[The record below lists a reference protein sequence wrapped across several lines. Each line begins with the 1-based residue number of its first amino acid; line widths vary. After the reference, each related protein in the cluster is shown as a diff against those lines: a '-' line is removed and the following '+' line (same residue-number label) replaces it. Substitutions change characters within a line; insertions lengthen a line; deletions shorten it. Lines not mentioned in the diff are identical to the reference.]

1 MKFNANPAHGF
12 AMPFRKL
19 LFNKYVALFLMIT
32 LGSAANT
39 IQAQSKAKY
48 SKVELSDA
56 ALIKSLPGF
65 KNGYATVN
73 GVKLHYVT
81 GGQGQPLVLLPGW
94 PQTWWSF
101 HKIMP
106 QLAAKYKLI
115 VVDIRGMGSSGHPA
129 GGYDKKNMA
138 KDINELVHALGYQ
151 KAYIAGHDIGA
162 QVAFA
167 VAANYPELTT
177 KVILMDV
184 PHPDDTFAAT
194 LMLPALGTPTAKLD
208 ENRPFLWWFAF
219 NQMKDMPEKLLA
231 GRVRIVQDA
240 VFKYLLY
247 DEQALSELDR
257 EVYASAYDSPE
268 GIRAGDAWYQAFSQ
282 DIADYKTYSKVTM
295 PVLGI
300 GGPGYNWLNYVL
312 PNKAT
317 DVKVVKVEG
326 SGHFVAEEKPKATAD
341 FIIDFLK

>member
-1 MKFNANPAHGF
+1 MKINAYPAHGF
-12 AMPFRKL
+12 AMLFRKL
-19 LFNKYVALFLMIT
+19 LFKKCVALLIMIT
-32 LGSAANT
+32 LGSMAST

-48 SKVELSDA
+48 SKAELSDA

-101 HKIMP
+101 HQIMP
-106 QLAAKYKLI
+106 QLSAKYKVI
-115 VVDIRGMGSSGHPA
+115 VVDIRGMGSSGRPES
-129 GGYDKKNMA
+129 GYDKKNMA
-138 KDINELVHALGYQ
+138 KDINELIHALGYQ

-167 VAANYPELTT
+167 VAANYPEVTA

-194 LMLPALGTPTAKLD
+194 LMLPALGTPTDKLD
-208 ENRPFLWWFAF
+208 ENHPFLWWFAF
-219 NQMKDMPEKLLA
+219 NQMKGMPEKLLA

-247 DEQALSELDR
+247 NEKALSELDR
-257 EVYASAYDSPE
+257 EVYAAAYDSPG
-268 GIRAGDAWYQAFSQ
+268 GIRAGNAWYQAFPQ